1 MGKIFVIGD
10 IHGCLKKLTN
20 LMACIDVDD
29 RHDALVFLGD
39 YIDRGP
45 DSRGVVEFIL
55 NFKKA
60 RENVFCLMGN
70 HEELFIDYLNQGRST
85 SVFYANGGFST
96 LISYNYPHV
105 MDDIPES
112 HRKFFSSLSLYYET
126 ENYIFV
132 HAGLRPGIPLDQQD
146 RQDMLWIRDEF
157 VGSSFDFGKTIV
169 FGHNSFSQPLIE
181 ANKIGVDTGAVYGGY
196 LTCME
201 LPEKKIYRS

>member
-10 IHGCLKKLTN
+10 IHGCLKKLTD
-20 LMACIDVDD
+20 LMACIEVDN
-29 RHDALVFLGD
+29 RQDAVVFLGD

-55 NFKKA
+55 NLKKD
-60 RENVFCLMGN
+60 RENIFCLMGN
-70 HEELFIDYLNQGRST
+70 HEELFIDYLERGSNP

-96 LISYNYPHV
+96 LISYNFPHA
-105 MDDIPES
+105 MDDLPES
-112 HRKFFSSLSLYYET
+112 HRKFFAFLPPYYET
-126 ENYIFV
+126 EDYIFV

-146 RQDMLWIRDEF
+146 REDLLWIRGEF

-169 FGHNSFSQPLIE
+169 FGHDRFSQPLIE

-201 LPEKKIYRS
+201 LPEKKIYRA